1 MSNMYDLL
9 VRIYGRL
16 VIFKRRTIEEVPEQY
31 REDVKKWLEE
41 QNRE

>member
-9 VRIYGRL
+9 VRAYGRL

-31 REDVKKWLEE
+31 REDVKKWLEA